1 MTNNNSSASDN
12 LMKGKTPSASEIQTV
27 QLILPN
33 DTNLLENLLG
43 GRLMH
48 WMDVAGAMA
57 ASRHSSS
64 NVATAAVDSLDFRH
78 PIRKGELV
86 ILKAKLS
93 WVGNTSMEVIIRAY
107 AEKVATGN
115 VILANEAYFTFVAV
129 DTNGHPKKVPPL
141 LPQTEEEKTD
151 FVAAE
156 ERRRQ
161 RLQRREKQL

>member
-1 MTNNNSSASDN
+1 
-12 LMKGKTPSASEIQTV
+12 
-27 QLILPN
+27 
-33 DTNLLENLLG
+33 
-43 GRLMH
+43 
-48 WMDVAGAMA
+48 
-57 ASRHSSS
+57 
-64 NVATAAVDSLDFRH
+64 VDSLDFRH

-161 RLQRREKQL
+161 RLQRRENQL